1 MNHVLALDIGGTNI
15 RVGLFNSLYQK
26 IKVIETRTLIGDL
39 DVFLNQITTTIDQF
53 SDYFP
58 LIKAIA
64 CGVPGRVDALGG
76 IDILPNIGIRNVPLL
91 RVLKDRYH
99 LPVVIRNDAVMA
111 AIAEGNLGFGKDLDS
126 SYFMTISTGI
136 GGAFIRNHTL
146 GFASDEIG
154 HTLVPYRQSFYEL
167 EAMASGTGIVKL
179 AAMNGLTVENA
190 KAFFDR
196 VRQHDALS
204 KSVFEDWF
212 SLISFIFTHIVTYYQ
227 PKALILTGG
236 VMKSSDLF
244 LPRLQQTFPKLKIAF
259 AQFGQDAGLMGAA
272 NVAFSLI

>member
-15 RVGLFNSLYQK
+15 RVALFNSLYQK
-26 IKVIETRTLIGDL
+26 IKVIEVKTKVGDL
-39 DVFLNQITTTIDQF
+39 DVFLHQITSTIDAF

-64 CGVPGRVDALGG
+64 CGVPGRVDSLGG
-76 IDILPNIGIRNVPLL
+76 IEILPNIGIRHVPLL
-91 RVLKDRYH
+91 RLLKDRYK

-111 AIAEGNLGFGKDLDS
+111 AIAEGNLGFGKELDS

-136 GGAFIRNHTL
+136 GGAYIRNHSL

-167 EAMASGTGIVKL
+167 EAIASGTGIVKL
-179 AAMNGLTVENA
+179 AQMNGLNVEHA
-190 KAFFDR
+190 KAFFDL
-196 VRQHDALS
+196 VRLQDSLAT
-204 KSVFEDWF
+204 SVFEDWF
-212 SLISFIFTHIVTYYQ
+212 SLISFIFKHIVTYYQ

-244 LPRLQQTFPKLKIAF
+244 LSRLQQAFPTLSIAF